1 MGTRPVA
8 ARAAD
13 AEAVVGTAARPARL
27 ALLLVA
33 AMLFTT
39 ACAAR
44 PRTTFPPL
52 GSSPAP
58 VGEATSATKGQIV
71 AALAAV
77 GLQAVDANRAHRPPE
92 GPLLAAAPRS
102 ILQATLPDD
111 PAHGF
116 IVIYALPSS
125 TAAQAAAADH
135 AAYIA
140 SGIGRVNFAFD
151 SRFVLRVAGSTVV
164 FFHWSPGA
172 ALDDRTRLIE
182 DALGTVGTEVQI
194 LS

>member
-8 ARAAD
+8 AWAA
-13 AEAVVGTAARPARL
+13 AGPARL

-33 AMLFTT
+33 AIVVTT
-39 ACAAR
+39 ACAAGS
-44 PRTTFPPL
+44 RTTFPPL
-52 GSSPAP
+52 GSTPAP
-58 VGEATSATKGQIV
+58 VGEATAATRGQIV

-77 GLQAVDANRAHRPPE
+77 GLQAIDANRAHRPPE

-102 ILQATLPDD
+102 VLQATLPDD
-111 PAHGF
+111 PGHGF
-116 IVIYALPSS
+116 IVIYALPSD
-125 TAAQAAAADH
+125 AAAAAAAADH
-135 AAYIA
+135 AAYVA

-151 SRFVLRVAGSTVV
+151 SRFVLRVAGSTVL

-194 LS
+194 PS

>member
-1 MGTRPVA
+1 MGTRLVA
-8 ARAAD
+8 ARPLA
-13 AEAVVGTAARPARL
+13 AARPAGL
-27 ALLLVA
+27 ALLLVGA
-33 AMLFTT
+33 LLVTT
-39 ACAAR
+39 ACSGR

-58 VGEATSATKGQIV
+58 VGDATAATRGQVI
-71 AALAAV
+71 AALAAA
-77 GLQAVDANRAHRPPE
+77 GLQAAETNRAHRPPE

-102 ILQATLPDD
+102 VLQATLPDD
-111 PAHGF
+111 PSHGF
-116 IVIYALPSS
+116 IVIYALPSGA
-125 TAAQAAAADH
+125 AAQTAAADH

-151 SRFVLRVAGSTVV
+151 SRFVLRVVGSTVV

-182 DALGTVGTEVQI
+182 DALRTVGDEVQI
-194 LS
+194 PS